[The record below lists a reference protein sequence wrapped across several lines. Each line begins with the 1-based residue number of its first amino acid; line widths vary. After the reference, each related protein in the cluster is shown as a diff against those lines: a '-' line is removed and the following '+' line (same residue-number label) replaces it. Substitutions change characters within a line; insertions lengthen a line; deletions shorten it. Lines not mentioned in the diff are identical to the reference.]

1 MVTYNDEDGLEN
13 GTGLVSS
20 PVRVAEEGAN
30 EGEEIDSASPFA
42 YIVGRFGIVL
52 SHNSSQKQDQVHPH
66 PEKCQRSKPLV
77 HWLISNQTNQIIEL
91 DSTDI
96 YKKWQWVQNTF
107 MDHCQY
113 RTH

>member
-77 HWLISNQTNQIIEL
+77 H
-91 DSTDI
+91 
-96 YKKWQWVQNTF
+96 
-107 MDHCQY
+107 
-113 RTH
+113 